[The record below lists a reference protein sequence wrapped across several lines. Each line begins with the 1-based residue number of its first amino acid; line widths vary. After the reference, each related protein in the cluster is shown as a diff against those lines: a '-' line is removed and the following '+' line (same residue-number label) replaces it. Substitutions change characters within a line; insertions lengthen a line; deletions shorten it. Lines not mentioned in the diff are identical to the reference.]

1 MALKII
7 KSYMVRDSVKS
18 QYHAP
23 KHAYPEI
30 EIFLKHNTSKRVG
43 ARLKGFHKDYI
54 LVDIK
59 YYKNRVMYYF
69 TEVEKKGK

>member
-23 KHAYPEI
+23 KHAYSEI
-30 EIFLKHNTSKRVG
+30 EIFLKHNTPKRVG
-43 ARLKGFHKDYI
+43 TRLKGFHKDYI

-69 TEVEKKGK
+69 IEVEKKGK